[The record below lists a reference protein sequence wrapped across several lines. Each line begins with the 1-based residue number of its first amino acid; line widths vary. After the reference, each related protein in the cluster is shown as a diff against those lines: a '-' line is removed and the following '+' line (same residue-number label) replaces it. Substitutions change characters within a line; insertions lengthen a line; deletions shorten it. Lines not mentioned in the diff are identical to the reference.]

1 MAMGQVQRS
10 LKAEELYR
18 EILDLIGESAL
29 EQISETTV
37 RGKLDA
43 LLALGKIEGRLTA
56 YTDGR
61 LFGGILPDSDRLLV
75 DWQRIVDSATTDASP
90 VVAYTVGSLW
100 LCLACGPDAPTTVPV
115 RRDALLP
122 GETYLC
128 DVCGQRIVHRHEKG

>member
-1 MAMGQVQRS
+1 MAMGQVQRH
-10 LKAEELYR
+10 LKTEELYR

-43 LLALGKIEGRLTA
+43 ILTLGKIGGRLTA

-61 LFGGILPDSDRLLV
+61 LFGGILPDNDRLLI
-75 DWQRIVDSATTDASP
+75 DWQRIVDSVAPDAPP

-100 LCLACGPDAPTTVPV
+100 LCLACGPDAPTAIPV
-115 RRDALLP
+115 RRDALMS

-128 DVCGQRIVHRHEKG
+128 DTCGERIADGA